1 MKKKIA
7 LMLTVLGVAAALVPA
22 AGAKP
27 SGSAGGGGG
36 VCICLPAPNV
46 Q

>member
-27 SGSAGGGGG
+27 IGAAGGGGA
-36 VCICLPAPNV
+36 VCICPPPVTV

>member
-27 SGSAGGGGG
+27 IGSVGGGGG
-36 VCICLPAPNV
+36 ACICLPPVNV